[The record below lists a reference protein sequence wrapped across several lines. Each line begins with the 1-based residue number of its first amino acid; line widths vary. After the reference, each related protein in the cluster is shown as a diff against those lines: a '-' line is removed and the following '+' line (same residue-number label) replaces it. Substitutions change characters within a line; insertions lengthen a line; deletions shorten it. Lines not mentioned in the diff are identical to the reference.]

1 MNPVLLEI
9 CDFLKKHKPFDLLSS
24 NELYEVANQT
34 RIIHLEK
41 KQTLFQIDD
50 VLHDCFYLIHTG
62 KLTLTAVADAE
73 DVLLNKCV
81 SGDIFGLRPFF
92 AKNNYL
98 MTAKAKEDSF
108 VYAIPIAIFKPFLAK
123 NTEILDFLLKSF
135 ASNTLNPDDN
145 QKDSHNYMSNQQ
157 LDFNY
162 AQNIIYE
169 KKPLKIS
176 PNTPANQVAIL
187 LKDTLN
193 DCAVVCETDFPIGII
208 SHKELSEHIATG
220 NMPMNTTASHIMASP
235 VVVVNDNISLAE
247 AQFQILNH
255 KSPFLCVTKDGSLQ
269 SALKGIISLQDIIN
283 TQSSNPAVLIKE
295 IKAAKNVFDLE
306 KIGKKYLNLTA
317 GMLQQ
322 NSVLTHI
329 TTLASEI
336 YFAFIKKS
344 IELSIFEIGSP
355 PTDFAWFSIGSQG
368 RKEQLLF
375 TDQDSMLVFNTVAQ
389 SNYIEIKDYFMTLA
403 AKTIAILEKIGFEIC
418 KNGHTAKSTS
428 WCKSTEDW
436 FKQYDLWMK
445 NPSKTQLDFSPIFFD
460 AEFVFGN
467 PEIEQQLMQKIND
480 NLLKNEPFFDFLGN
494 NALDKLPALN
504 FFKKINLEENG
515 DYKDLFDIKSKGL
528 LPLVDAARLLT
539 LHYEIKG
546 INNTFF
552 RLKQLAKIDFKNEE
566 IYLTCAEAFLTL
578 SKFKAIEGFKNDN
591 SGQYINL
598 IDWSKLEKEKLK
610 TALTAVD
617 DLQDLIKS
625 KIKLTQ
631 FS

>member
-193 DCAVVCETDFPIGII
+193 DCAVVCESDFPIGII

-269 SALKGIISLQDIIN
+269 SVLKGIISLQDIIN

-295 IKAAKNVFDLE
+295 IKAANNVFDLE

-375 TDQDSMLVFNTVAQ
+375 TDQDSMLVFNTVEQ

-467 PEIEQQLMQKIND
+467 PEIEQQLMQKVNG

-539 LHYEIKG
+539 LHYKIKG

>member
-467 PEIEQQLMQKIND
+467 PEIEQQLMQKING
-480 NLLKNEPFFDFLGN
+480 NLVKNEPFFDFLGN

-610 TALTAVD
+610 KALTAVD